1 MLVSTDTST
10 STNTIVVVAV
20 VVVVVLQVVLLL
32 FLFCV
37 ERTSTGVAHWIG
49 HKHHSKRLQ
58 RRGNAH
64 V

>member
-1 MLVSTDTST
+1 MGTDEDEDEDADEDADADEDDGGAA
-10 STNTIVVVAV
+10 AV
-20 VVVVVLQVVLLL
+20 
-32 FLFCV
+32 FLCCV
-37 ERTSTGVAHWIG
+37 ERTGTGVAHWIG